1 MFVETIAAIQLANE
15 AIAGI
20 KSLASH
26 VTSVGQMGKHLTKL
40 ADAEEEIQ
48 RKADAGCM
56 DHFWALED
64 IKQRNYEIKQ
74 MFIYAGR
81 PGLWEDY
88 QNFIK
93 NRKQL
98 KANALKR
105 EQQKKARRKRLIKD
119 WTIGIT
125 AVVAA
130 LSAIGICV
138 YFLYWIIST
147 KGN

>member
-1 MFVETIAAIQLANE
+1 MFIETIAVIQVANE
-15 AIAGI
+15 AINGI
-20 KSLASH
+20 KELAGH

-64 IKQRNYEIKQ
+64 IKKKNYEIKQ

-88 QNFIK
+88 QTFIK

-98 KANALKR
+98 KENARKR
-105 EQQKKARRKRLIKD
+105 EALRKARRKRLIKE
-119 WTIGIT
+119 WSLGIT
-125 AVVAA
+125 VAVAA
-130 LSAIGICV
+130 LSAIGLGV
-138 YFLYWIIST
+138 YILYWIIST
-147 KGN
+147 KGK

>member
-93 NRKQL
+93 NRKQ
-98 KANALKR
+98 
-105 EQQKKARRKRLIKD
+105 
-119 WTIGIT
+119 
-125 AVVAA
+125 
-130 LSAIGICV
+130 
-138 YFLYWIIST
+138 
-147 KGN
+147 

>member
-1 MFVETIAAIQLANE
+1 MFVETIAVIQLANE
-15 AIAGI
+15 AINGI
-20 KSLASH
+20 KELAGH

-64 IKQRNYEIKQ
+64 IKKKNYEIKQ

-88 QNFIK
+88 QTFIK

-98 KANALKR
+98 KENARKR
-105 EQQKKARRKRLIKD
+105 EALRKARRKRLIKE
-119 WTIGIT
+119 WSLGIT
-125 AVVAA
+125 VAVAA
-130 LSAIGICV
+130 LSAIGIGV
-138 YFLYWIIST
+138 YILYWLIST
-147 KGN
+147 KGR

>member
-1 MFVETIAAIQLANE
+1 MFIETIAAIQLANE
-15 AIAGI
+15 AINGI
-20 KSLASH
+20 KELAGH

-74 MFIYAGR
+74 LFIYAGR
-81 PGLWEDY
+81 PGLWQDY
-88 QNFIK
+88 QKFIK

-98 KANALKR
+98 KENERKR
-105 EQQKKARRKRLIKD
+105 IIAQKARRRKRIKE
-119 WTIGIT
+119 WSLGIT
-125 AVVAA
+125 IAVAA
-130 LSAIGICV
+130 LSAIGICG
-138 YFLYWIIST
+138 YFLYWLIST
-147 KGN
+147 KGR

>member
-1 MFVETIAAIQLANE
+1 VFVETIAAIQLANE
-15 AIAGI
+15 AINGI
-20 KSLASH
+20 KQLAGH

-88 QNFIK
+88 QKFIK

-98 KANALKR
+98 KENERKRIAL
-105 EQQKKARRKRLIKD
+105 QKARRQRRIKE
-119 WTIGIT
+119 WSLGIT
-125 AVVAA
+125 VAVAA
-130 LSAIGICV
+130 LSAIGICA

-147 KGN
+147 KGR

>member
-15 AIAGI
+15 AINGI
-20 KSLASH
+20 KQLAGH

-88 QNFIK
+88 QKFIK

-98 KANALKR
+98 KENERKR
-105 EQQKKARRKRLIKD
+105 IIAQKARRRKRIKE
-119 WTIGIT
+119 WGLGIT
-125 AVVAA
+125 IAVAA
-130 LSAIGICV
+130 LSAIGICC
-138 YFLYWIIST
+138 YFLYWLITT
-147 KGN
+147 KGK

>member
-1 MFVETIAAIQLANE
+1 VFIETIAVIQVANE
-15 AIAGI
+15 AINGI
-20 KSLASH
+20 KELAGH

-64 IKQRNYEIKQ
+64 IKKKNYEIKQ

-88 QNFIK
+88 QTFIK

-98 KANALKR
+98 KENARKR
-105 EQQKKARRKRLIKD
+105 EALRKARRKRLIKE
-119 WTIGIT
+119 WSLGIT
-125 AVVAA
+125 VAVAA
-130 LSAIGICV
+130 LSAIGLGI
-138 YFLYWIIST
+138 YILYWIIAT
-147 KGN
+147 KGR

>member
-1 MFVETIAAIQLANE
+1 MFVETIAVIQLANE
-15 AIAGI
+15 AINGI
-20 KSLASH
+20 KELAGH

-48 RKADAGCM
+48 RKAEAGCM

-64 IKQRNYEIKQ
+64 IKKKNYEIKQ

-88 QNFIK
+88 QTFIK

-98 KANALKR
+98 KENARKR
-105 EQQKKARRKRLIKD
+105 EALRKARRKRLIKE
-119 WTIGIT
+119 WSLGIT
-125 AVVAA
+125 VAVAA
-130 LSAIGICV
+130 LSAIGIGV
-138 YFLYWIIST
+138 YILYWLIST
-147 KGN
+147 KGR

>member
-1 MFVETIAAIQLANE
+1 VFVETIAAIQLANE
-15 AIAGI
+15 AINGI
-20 KSLASH
+20 KQLAGH
-26 VTSVGQMGKHLTKL
+26 VTSVGQMGKHLTTL

-88 QNFIK
+88 QKFIK

-98 KANALKR
+98 KENERKR
-105 EQQKKARRKRLIKD
+105 IIAQKARRSKRIKE
-119 WTIGIT
+119 WSLGIT
-125 AVVAA
+125 IAIAA
-130 LSAIGICV
+130 LSAIGICS
-138 YFLYWIIST
+138 YFLYWLVTT
-147 KGN
+147 KGK

>member
-15 AIAGI
+15 AISGI

-130 LSAIGICV
+130 LSAIGISV

>member
-1 MFVETIAAIQLANE
+1 MFIETIAVIQVANE
-15 AIAGI
+15 AINGI
-20 KSLASH
+20 KELAGH

-64 IKQRNYEIKQ
+64 IKKKNYEIKQ

-88 QNFIK
+88 QTFIK

-98 KANALKR
+98 KENARKR
-105 EQQKKARRKRLIKD
+105 EALRKARRKRLIKE
-119 WTIGIT
+119 WSLGIT
-125 AVVAA
+125 VAVAA
-130 LSAIGICV
+130 LSAIGLGI
-138 YFLYWIIST
+138 YILYWIIAT
-147 KGN
+147 KGR

>member
-1 MFVETIAAIQLANE
+1 MV
-15 AIAGI
+15 
-20 KSLASH
+20 
-26 VTSVGQMGKHLTKL
+26 KHLTKL

-105 EQQKKARRKRLIKD
+105 EKQKKARRKRLIKE

-130 LSAIGICV
+130 LSAIGISV